1 MNVFDAIRTKLDIRE
16 FADTP
21 VDNEVKRLVL
31 EAARLSS
38 SGLNSQHWRFIL
50 IDTREELEK
59 LAEIST
65 TGKWISGASFAV
77 IVLTDPQY
85 PYHDIDAGRA
95 IAYMQLAAWER
106 GVGSGIYTG
115 FDGKKMRQE
124 YNIPDKMH
132 ISAVVGFGYP
142 RKRIIGKKNRHPL
155 TEIAYHM
162 RYGNRLEL

>member
-1 MNVFDAIRTKLDIRE
+1 MNVFDAIRSKLDIRE
-16 FADTP
+16 FGSTS
-21 VDNEVKRLVL
+21 VDNDVKRLTL

-50 IDTREELEK
+50 VDTREGLEK

-77 IVLTDPQY
+77 IVLTDPKY

-95 IAYMQLAAWER
+95 IAYMQLAAWEK

-115 FDGKKMRQE
+115 FNEEKMRQE
-124 YNIPDKMH
+124 YKIPANMH

-142 RKRIIGKKNRHPL
+142 RKKIIGKKSRLPL

-162 RYGNRLEL
+162 RYGNKLDL